1 MGVRRNEVLLIV
13 DDQTTFR
20 QTLKSILIELGFS
33 SVEQASSGREA
44 VLILKKQ
51 AIDCVIS
58 DWNMP
63 GMDGLEL
70 LQWVRNNP
78 ATSQIPLML
87 LTANASRTSIEA
99 ALQHGVNDYLIK
111 PFTMQHFAVRLL
123 RVLQHKGRIAPRPA
137 AAVQNR
143 PVIGEVDLNCEER
156 RSSILIVDD
165 AKENIEIA
173 ASILEKDYQIKVAL
187 SGDKALEIANSNS
200 PPNLILLDVVMP
212 GMDGFEVCQKL
223 QANKSTRNIPVIFM
237 TSKDQPDD
245 IAAGLEFGAV
255 DYVVKPVHPTVLRA
269 RVRSHLRLAK
279 AISSLSAQSVRL
291 AEDSRLR
298 EEVEQLNK
306 HDLKSPLAA
315 VVQITDQLINDSDLT
330 KEQKQL
336 VRLAASATQDALEQ
350 IDQTLDLL
358 RMECGSYLLEP
369 QVFEIGEMLDK
380 IAQRIDLA
388 FLGKIKI
395 FVTKNPDQKFMILG
409 DAGLSSR
416 ILSNLLKNAAEAA
429 PEGTQIQCQLECS
442 KQNIEIKIHNEG
454 AVPSSIRNRFFEKY
468 ATAEKKN
475 GTGIGTYA
483 SKLYAEAQN
492 GRLEM
497 ETGDDTGTTLTL
509 SLPRME

>member
-1 MGVRRNEVLLIV
+1 MGVRRNEVVLIV

-20 QTLKSILIELGFS
+20 QALKSILIELGFAG
-33 SVEQASSGREA
+33 VEQASSGREA

-51 AIDCVIS
+51 VIDCVIT

-78 ATSQIPLML
+78 ATSHIPLML
-87 LTANASRTSIEA
+87 LTANASRTSIES

-111 PFTMQHFAVRLL
+111 PFTMQHFVTRLL
-123 RVLQHKGRIAPRPA
+123 RVLQHKGRVAPRPA
-137 AAVQNR
+137 VVQKNK
-143 PVIGEVDLNCEER
+143 PVIGEVDLSCEER

-173 ASILEKDYQIKVAL
+173 ASILENDYQIKVAL
-187 SGDKALEIANSNS
+187 SGEKALEIANSNH
-200 PPNLILLDVVMP
+200 PPSLILLDVVMP
-212 GMDGFEVCQKL
+212 EIDGFEVCRTL
-223 QANKSTRNIPVIFM
+223 QANEATRHIPVIFM

-245 IAAGLEFGAV
+245 IAAGLELGAV
-255 DYVVKPVHPTVLRA
+255 DYVVKPAHPTVLRA
-269 RVRSHLRLAK
+269 RVRNHLRLAK
-279 AISSLSAQSVRL
+279 AINSLSAQSARL

-315 VVQITDQLINDSDLT
+315 VVQITEQLISDSDLT

-336 VRLAASATQDALEQ
+336 VRLAANATQDALEQ

-358 RMECGSYLLEP
+358 RMESGSYLLEP
-369 QVFEIGEMLDK
+369 QVFDICDIVEK
-380 IAQRIDLA
+380 IAQQVELA
-388 FLGKIKI
+388 FAGKIKI
-395 FVTKNPDQKFMILG
+395 LISKNPQQKFMVLG
-409 DAGLSSR
+409 DAGLSGR

-429 PEGTQIQCQLECS
+429 PEGSEIGCQLEVVP
-442 KQNIEIKIHNEG
+442 QYIEIKIHNQG
-454 AVPSSIRNRFFEKY
+454 AIPSSIRHRFFEKY
-468 ATAEKKN
+468 ATAGKKN
-475 GTGIGTYA
+475 GTGIGTYT

-492 GRLEM
+492 GQLEM
-497 ETGDDTGTTLTL
+497 HTDDETGTTLTIK
-509 SLPRME
+509 LPSME